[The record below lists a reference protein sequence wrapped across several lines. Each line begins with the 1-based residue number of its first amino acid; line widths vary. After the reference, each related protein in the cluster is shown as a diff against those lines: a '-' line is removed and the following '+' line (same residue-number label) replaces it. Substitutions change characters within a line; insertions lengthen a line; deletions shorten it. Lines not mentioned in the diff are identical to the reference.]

1 MERRVWMRGV
11 WEMMKEAFCQKI
23 MTYHLPS
30 PPLLL
35 PNQFS
40 GRTVIVTGAT
50 SGIGL
55 HTARELAMAGA
66 HVIMACRNVKAANE
80 LARVWEHESRVS
92 GESARV
98 EVMGLDLMS
107 LSSVRCFA
115 GEWERRGD
123 PLHVLINNAGIL
135 HMGEPQRFSEDGI
148 ERHMQVNHVAPALLT
163 ALLVP
168 SLLRVPTSRI
178 INVNSVA
185 HHCAVVDPKRWMGK
199 TKGDDDFSGL
209 RAYGES
215 KLANLMF
222 LKALASKLS
231 YRRKT
236 SIQCIAVNPGIVNT
250 KLVQRPVPIPQW
262 RLFWMFHPSQ
272 GARSVLF
279 CATHQGVVDDLVD
292 SFAYYTCN
300 CKPAP
305 TSAQVTDQE
314 ACLDVFRST
323 LEVLNTGTNKN
334 LTQLLDDYC
343 DHAEHKANT

>member
-1 MERRVWMRGV
+1 
-11 WEMMKEAFCQKI
+11 
-23 MTYHLPS
+23 
-30 PPLLL
+30 
-35 PNQFS
+35 
-40 GRTVIVTGAT
+40 
-50 SGIGL
+50 
-55 HTARELAMAGA
+55 
-66 HVIMACRNVKAANE
+66 
-80 LARVWEHESRVS
+80 
-92 GESARV
+92 
-98 EVMGLDLMS
+98 MGLDLMS
-107 LSSVRCFA
+107 LSSVPCFA
-115 GEWERRGD
+115 GEWERRGN

-135 HMGEPQRFSEDGI
+135 HMGEPQRFSKDGI

-163 ALLVP
+163 ALLIP
-168 SLLRVPTSRI
+168 SLLR
-178 INVNSVA
+178 A
-185 HHCAVVDPKRWMGK
+185 HHCAVVDPKRWIGQ
-199 TKGDDDFSGL
+199 TKGDDFSGL
-209 RAYGES
+209 KAYGES

-262 RLFWMFHPSQ
+262 RLFWMFHPAQ

-279 CATHQGVVDDLVD
+279 CATHQGVEDDLVD
-292 SFAYYTCN
+292 GFTYYTCN

-305 TSAQVTDQE
+305 TSVQAIDRE

-323 LEVLNTGTNKN
+323 LEVLNTSTYEKN